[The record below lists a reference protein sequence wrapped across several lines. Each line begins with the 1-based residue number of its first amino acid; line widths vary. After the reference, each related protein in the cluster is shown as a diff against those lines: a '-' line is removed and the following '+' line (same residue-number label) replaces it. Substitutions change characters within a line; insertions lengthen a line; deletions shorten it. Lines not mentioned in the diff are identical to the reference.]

1 MALPPESVAT
11 QLDQHVERGEQGR
24 RSRHRAEITIAFST
38 RTNIC
43 PTAEESTWPAEANT
57 AVVGSAN
64 LCGLGW
70 CKGLA
75 LTDATAYPTSRAV
88 RPRDS
93 NDAVTKVMHLI
104 ADMRYAGRDAVPAY
118 TYLEK

>member
-11 QLDQHVERGEQGR
+11 QLDEHGERSEQGQR
-24 RSRHRAEITIAFST
+24 NRHRAEITIAFST

-43 PTAEESTWPAEANT
+43 PTAAETTWLAEANT
-57 AVVGSAN
+57 AVLGSAE

-70 CKGLA
+70 CKAPA
-75 LTDATAYPTSRAV
+75 LTDATAYPTTMAV

-93 NDAVTKVMHLI
+93 NDAGSVAEARRNTRL
-104 ADMRYAGRDAVPAY
+104 GRPA
-118 TYLEK
+118 T